1 MPLGRS
7 LLALSLAV
15 EQILEQP
22 KVLLLQAKI
31 LSQQPFDHAGK
42 FPGFDG
48 NEVAEYD
55 VLSIVTL
62 MLMVFKI
69 APIVRGDG
77 RTLSSDNNSLPCFG
91 SRSTPGLPGG
101 RC

>member
-31 LSQQPFDHAGK
+31 PVNSPSTMRASS
-42 FPGFDG
+42 PGFDG

-91 SRSTPGLPGG
+91 SRSTPGRPEDAG
-101 RC
+101 